1 MYSIR
6 LQSNQSRYKPK
17 KRSRPD
23 SDDQK
28 ADSSSEQSRKEPK
41 SQSVNLNQGQL
52 SSTTMGIYRNH
63 ATNVTFV
70 TNVSVTG
77 SLGIVIKLT
86 SDNNVRLTIV
96 RITLMMIEIKISFRI
111 SLRTILVLIADN

>member
-77 SLGIVIKLT
+77 SFGIVIKLT

-111 SLRTILVLIADN
+111 SLRTILVLITDN